1 MRACFYGRQIKS
13 GKLELKNINT
23 ASLHLGRK
31 KWHARDGMDFNLHF
45 EGSILSVQ
53 CVINSAASFMSKT
66 KNIATIY
73 YLSPPNSRHVLII
86 CSFGCLGNERPP
98 WKIPL
103 LCFSFSFFLFGTMEN
118 PTLVKIILCML

>member
-1 MRACFYGRQIKS
+1 MACKR
-13 GKLELKNINT
+13 
-23 ASLHLGRK
+23 
-31 KWHARDGMDFNLHF
+31 WDMDFNLHF
-45 EGSILSVQ
+45 EGSISSVQ

-103 LCFSFSFFLFGTMEN
+103 LCFSFLFLFFLFGTMEN
-118 PTLVKIILCML
+118 PTLVKIILCMLWTLNLPYNIICIELLSPFDQNHQISTIV